1 MVIISN
7 LPIIIL
13 IIKIDFER
21 ESNSTFVIPMDSPVF
36 VEAETD
42 SKNAF
47 IKLVLA
53 KYFIDIPE
61 INDSVKN
68 KAITSNASLNALSDN
83 KGRFCCFK
91 AESCDWL

>member
-13 IIKIDFER
+13 VIRIDFET

-42 SKNAF
+42 SNNAS
-47 IKLVLA
+47 IKLVLVR
-53 KYFIDIPE
+53 YFIDIPDT
-61 INDSVKN
+61 NDKEKN
-68 KAITSNASLNALSDN
+68 RAITSIASLNALSDD
-83 KGRFCCFK
+83 K
-91 AESCDWL
+91 E

>member
-13 IIKIDFER
+13 VIRIDFET

-42 SKNAF
+42 SNNAS
-47 IKLVLA
+47 IKLVLVR
-53 KYFIDIPE
+53 YFIDIPDT
-61 INDSVKN
+61 NDKEKN
-68 KAITSNASLNALSDN
+68 KAITSNASLNALSDD
-83 KGRFCCFK
+83 K
-91 AESCDWL
+91 E

>member
-13 IIKIDFER
+13 VIRIDFET

-42 SKNAF
+42 SNNAS
-47 IKLVLA
+47 IKLVLVR
-53 KYFIDIPE
+53 YFIDIPDT
-61 INDSVKN
+61 NDKEKN
-68 KAITSNASLNALSDN
+68 KAITS
-83 KGRFCCFK
+83 K
-91 AESCDWL
+91 